1 MKLHACARGLL
12 AGAIS
17 VMVLAGGTGVAQA
30 EPDDPLPP
38 PALPGID
45 QILIGTPAL
54 GQDPRDRD
62 GPQSP
67 WGGSGMFCENR
78 WARCQ

>member
-17 VMVLAGGTGVAQA
+17 VMALLGGTGVAQA
-30 EPDDPLPP
+30 DPDDIVPP

-45 QILIGTPAL
+45 QILIGTPGL
-54 GQDPRDRD
+54 SLDPRDRD
-62 GPQSP
+62 GPQSR
-67 WGGSGMFCENR
+67 WGGTGMFCQNQ